1 MALSQGIVTL
11 DAAEKPRE
19 NSPMTR
25 KKAKPAETPF
35 DPWKAW
41 LELQLTPEQKAEARA
56 RTEAQSEEAARNRVW
71 EQFLELEGKVH
82 LDMDDVREARED
94 RD

>member
-1 MALSQGIVTL
+1 
-11 DAAEKPRE
+11 
-19 NSPMTR
+19 MTR

-56 RTEAQSEEAARNRVW
+56 RTEAQVVPDDVW
-71 EQFLELEGKVH
+71 EEFAALEGKVH
-82 LDMDDVREARED
+82 LDLDFYRRLRED
-94 RD
+94 DD